1 MTFKTLRKRLAA
13 EAEKAGICDEWR
25 RKILKA
31 PSREYLLQL
40 FIKGLDFAILN
51 DFPSDE
57 LAAEFND
64 IAPAYGIFLNRE
76 GSWRTDNRKH
86 IIAREA
92 VITPAN
98 YDGFSVG
105 EVYAL
110 HGGAVEIIARGY
122 AVVCATVETGAQVI
136 AKAYDNAQVRIFRHG
151 GEITTRQNGKAT
163 IKVLTR

>member
-1 MTFKTLRKRLAA
+1 MTLKTLRKRLAT

-51 DFPSDE
+51 DFPGDE
-57 LAAEFND
+57 LAAEFDD

-76 GSWRTDNRKH
+76 GSWGTDNRKH
-86 IIAREA
+86 IIVRDA
-92 VITPAN
+92 VVTPAN

-110 HGGAVEIIARGY
+110 HGGAVEVIARGY
-122 AVVCATVETGAQVI
+122 AVVCVSVETGGRVI
-136 AKAYDNAQVRIFRHG
+136 AKAYDNARVKIIRHG
-151 GEITTRQNGKAT
+151 GEIKTRQKDKAN
-163 IKVLTR
+163 IKVINP